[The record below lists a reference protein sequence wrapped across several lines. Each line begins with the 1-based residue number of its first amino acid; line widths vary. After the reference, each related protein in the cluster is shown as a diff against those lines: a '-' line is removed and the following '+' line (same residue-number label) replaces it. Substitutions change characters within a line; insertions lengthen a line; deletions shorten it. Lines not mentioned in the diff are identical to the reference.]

1 MNRSRLS
8 NGAKADKIWAEADIK
23 CSADRE
29 RVSQQIL
36 ATQLAEKEYSSD
48 DYIRFAEAATQ
59 AAKLLADAGA
69 ESVML
74 IASMRL
80 KGEHGTTVFC
90 GGEPRLIATQVQRI
104 GTAVLDELTDM
115 EE

>member
-8 NGAKADKIWAEADIK
+8 NGAKADKVWAEADIK
-23 CSADRE
+23 CNADRE

-36 ATQLAEKEYSSD
+36 ATRLAEKEYSSD
-48 DYIRFAEAATQ
+48 DYKRFAEAATQ

-69 ESVML
+69 EAVML
-74 IASMRL
+74 VASMRL

-90 GGEPRLIATQVQRI
+90 TGDPRLIATQVQQI
-104 GTAVLDELTDM
+104 GTTVLDELTDM